1 MFLINEDITYSPQ
14 FSYREYEVIK
24 QNNFRY
30 YKIEDKL
37 VPSVT
42 SILRLSRHNQ
52 KDIFSAKQADSFE
65 IGNLMH
71 SYLDKYIKK
80 EEIKTEDSGNSKIA
94 LQLCKSIIDN
104 IFPCIDK
111 FIASE
116 ATIHEDCNYA
126 GRLDL
131 LAEIDGKLTVVDY
144 KSSFRKKSS
153 YQIDEHFQQLAAYA
167 SAHDKI
173 FDTVEI
179 CYLAWK
185 KNLCRHYSISS
196 KKSYS
201 IKDVAKMF
209 NTKIERAMIFIAY
222 KDTFE
227 HEVLEADSSSLNT
240 YKDMWIDKLQ
250 YYNDVSQ

>member
-30 YKIEDKL
+30 YKIADKL

-52 KDIFSAKQADSFE
+52 KDTFSAKQANSFE

-80 EEIKTEDSGNSKIA
+80 EEIKTEDSDNSKIA

-131 LAEIDGKLTVVDY
+131 LAEIDGKLTVIDY

-167 SAHDKI
+167 SAHDK
-173 FDTVEI
+173 
-179 CYLAWK
+179 
-185 KNLCRHYSISS
+185 
-196 KKSYS
+196 
-201 IKDVAKMF
+201 MF
-209 NTKIERAMIFIAY
+209 NTKIERAMIFIVY
-222 KDTFE
+222 K
-227 HEVLEADSSSLNT
+227 
-240 YKDMWIDKLQ
+240 
-250 YYNDVSQ
+250 

>member
-1 MFLINEDITYSPQ
+1 MFLIDENIKYSPQ

-30 YKIEDKL
+30 YKIANKL

-71 SYLDKYIKK
+71 SYLEKYIKK
-80 EEIKTEDSGNSKIA
+80 ERIETKETDNSKIA
-94 LQLCKSIIDN
+94 FQLSKSIIDN
-104 IFPCIDK
+104 IFPNIDK

-116 ATIHEDCNYA
+116 VTIHEDYKYA

-131 LAEIDGKLTVVDY
+131 LAEIDGKLTVIDY

-167 SAHDKI
+167 SAHDK
-173 FDTVEI
+173 
-179 CYLAWK
+179 
-185 KNLCRHYSISS
+185 
-196 KKSYS
+196 
-201 IKDVAKMF
+201 MF
-209 NTKIERAMIFIAY
+209 NTKIERAMIFVAY

-227 HEVLEADSSSLNT
+227 YEVLEADSSSLNS
-240 YKDMWIDKLQ
+240 YKDMWMDKLR

>member
-1 MFLINEDITYSPQ
+1 MFLIDENIKYSPQ

-30 YKIEDKL
+30 YKIANKL

-71 SYLDKYIKK
+71 SYLEKYIKK
-80 EEIKTEDSGNSKIA
+80 EGIETKETNNSKIA
-94 LQLCKSIIDN
+94 FQLCKSIIDN
-104 IFPCIDK
+104 IFPNIDK

-116 ATIHEDCNYA
+116 ATIHEDCKYA

-131 LAEIDGKLTVVDY
+131 LAEIDGKLTVIDY

-167 SAHDKI
+167 SAHDK
-173 FDTVEI
+173 
-179 CYLAWK
+179 
-185 KNLCRHYSISS
+185 
-196 KKSYS
+196 
-201 IKDVAKMF
+201 MF
-209 NTKIERAMIFIAY
+209 NTKIERAMIFVAY

-227 HEVLEADSSSLNT
+227 YEVLEADSSLLNS
-240 YKDMWIDKLQ
+240 YKDMWMDKLQ